1 MNETIDY
8 SEHFTI
14 HLLSKNYE
22 AYVKKFDE
30 KSTIENGKINGIPF
44 NKRNGQAI
52 IEDTLG
58 YITCKV
64 MKSLNVGDHIVY
76 FGEIINEEI
85 YEDVEALSTTQ
96 LPFKYTKD
104 NLKI

>member
-1 MNETIDY
+1 
-8 SEHFTI
+8 
-14 HLLSKNYE
+14 
-22 AYVKKFDE
+22 
-30 KSTIENGKINGIPF
+30 
-44 NKRNGQAI
+44 
-52 IEDTLG
+52 
-58 YITCKV
+58 